1 MTTPAIK
8 LATKLKHI
16 DVHQHWLRQEVQEG
30 RLLIEWIPT
39 SEMPAD
45 GLTKAL
51 NRQKHQIFIQQL
63 GLVDIKHLIQTIKE
77 WSFVSLYQFSENW
90 GGVLSLVQFPLST
103 SLAGLALYPSF
114 PALGPLLYGAL
125 RVSYS
130 SQRFACFSLLFR
142 VHQTLIYRV
151 LSPLIPSFPCITVFH
166 FILNSLFY
174 SEAFIYI
181 TSW

>member
-77 WSFVSLYQFSENW
+77 
-90 GGVLSLVQFPLST
+90 
-103 SLAGLALYPSF
+103 
-114 PALGPLLYGAL
+114 
-125 RVSYS
+125 
-130 SQRFACFSLLFR
+130 
-142 VHQTLIYRV
+142 
-151 LSPLIPSFPCITVFH
+151 
-166 FILNSLFY
+166 
-174 SEAFIYI
+174 
-181 TSW
+181 